1 MATYISHRRKIQNFI
16 YQTLLNYFSSVK
28 VYDTFSP
35 NAYKKSQVKLPAVHV
50 LLDKG
55 EIRGIGQALEEEVRL
70 LLLMFTHKN
79 NSVYNDV
86 EDLMVDVIITIENE
100 IGDSFQIDAGEVGN
114 PQKIIAVIQGYEI
127 SDVFHDA
134 EWIEKYE
141 YIGVIMRIKTTYI
154 NPNRGQAP
162 LDTPPAPP
170 TLP

>member
-1 MATYISHRRKIQNFI
+1 M
-16 YQTLLNYFSSVK
+16 
-28 VYDTFSP
+28 
-35 NAYKKSQVKLPAVHV
+35 HV

-70 LLLMFTHKN
+70 LLLMFTHKGN
-79 NSVYNDV
+79 NEYNDV
-86 EDLMVDVIITIENE
+86 ENLGVDVLSTIEGE
-100 IGDSFQIDAGEVGN
+100 IGDSFKVDFGEVSN